1 MKTFGLFIW
10 VILYNTEFAFKNNNR
25 EKYIFEKFIS
35 KFIYFEKY
43 FKLRKM
49 FEKSKEALGKLM
61 VDIKEELTAER

>member
-1 MKTFGLFIW
+1 MKTFGLLIW

-25 EKYIFEKFIS
+25 EKYIFE